1 MIRLINK
8 TTGGEMWVHESR
20 LDEYLAAGHK
30 FAAPPTNMP
39 APPAAPEE
47 TPATASEETPA
58 AVPEETPAAVSKS
71 DTKKTTKKA
80 R

>member
-1 MIRLINK
+1 MIRLVNK

-30 FAAPPTNMP
+30 FAAPPPFMP
-39 APPAAPEE
+39 SAPPAE
-47 TPATASEETPA
+47 TPGQKPTP
-58 AVPEETPAAVSKS
+58 
-71 DTKKTTKKA
+71 KKTTRKA